1 MDEVFM
7 KLADRFGAETIISA
21 AIVCIVMTAVK
32 KFKPKLS
39 PRVETVIRLI
49 VSFIVH
55 LILTLV
61 IGGQASGVW
70 EGSLGVCGVSMVI
83 CTLIAKGG
91 SSATL
96 EVAKELLPI
105 TEEKPTEGVESEE
118 YATKKT
124 KKQYSL
130 QAVEMIDNQKE
141 GSNRPTA
148 T

>member
-1 MDEVFM
+1 MDEAFAV
-7 KLADRFGAETIISA
+7 LADRFGAETIISA

-39 PRVETVIRLI
+39 PRAETVIRLI

-61 IGGQASGVW
+61 VNGQASGVW

-91 SSATL
+91 STAI
-96 EVAKELLPI
+96 EKAVEELLPI
-105 TEEKPTEGVESEE
+105 TAEKPSDGEVECKDCVDE
-118 YATKKT
+118 TKG
-124 KKQYSL
+124 QFSL
-130 QAVEMIDNQKE
+130 LAEKVVE
-141 GSNRPTA
+141 GSTDGTNRPTA
-148 T
+148 V